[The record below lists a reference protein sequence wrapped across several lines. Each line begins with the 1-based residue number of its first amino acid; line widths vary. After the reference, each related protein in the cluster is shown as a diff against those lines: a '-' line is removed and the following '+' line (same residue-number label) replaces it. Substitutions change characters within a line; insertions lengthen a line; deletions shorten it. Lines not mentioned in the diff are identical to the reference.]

1 MKKINDNNFDIG
13 LKEETRFFICNQLSI
28 LLSDKYLFFTKLLK
42 YHWNIRGQNFKS
54 LHVLFE
60 DGYNMLL
67 KNYDL
72 VAERILQLGYEAPG
86 TMVEFL
92 KLTRL
97 SENPGINP
105 SDKEMI
111 DILCKDIQSIIIQ
124 TRELINNTDTTY
136 RDVTTSN
143 LLTDFLVEYEK
154 YLWILRSHII

>member
-1 MKKINDNNFDIG
+1 MKKINDNGFDIG

-42 YHWNIRGQNFKS
+42 YHWNVRGQNFKS
-54 LHVLFE
+54 LHILFE
-60 DGYNMLL
+60 DGYNMFL

-72 VAERILQLGYEAPG
+72 IAERILQLGYESPG
-86 TMVEFL
+86 TMTEFL

-97 SENPGINP
+97 NENPGINP

-124 TRELINNTDTTY
+124 IRELINNTDTTY